1 MSQSSSSK
9 LRTKGEDVLS
19 DYERELTVCAVL
31 KGEMLRKLDRNILDV
46 VYYFGENS
54 SVQAEPLLFFGDYYV
69 SFLLL
74 VCLLID
80 VFQNKRISLLVS
92 VFKLFL
98 GLCFTLELA
107 YYELADPLLISPT
120 NMFLFRLFKNHRTLQ
135 IFIYISIVFRQ
146 SFLILLSTFV
156 CCCIEL
162 MDSLEEKKRKGNIKL
177 IGYW

>member
-1 MSQSSSSK
+1 M
-9 LRTKGEDVLS
+9 R
-19 DYERELTVCAVL
+19 
-31 KGEMLRKLDRNILDV
+31 
-46 VYYFGENS
+46 
-54 SVQAEPLLFFGDYYV
+54 AEPFGIIM
-69 SFLLL
+69 FLLLL

-135 IFIYISIVFRQ
+135 IFIYISIVFR
-146 SFLILLSTFV
+146 
-156 CCCIEL
+156 
-162 MDSLEEKKRKGNIKL
+162 
-177 IGYW
+177 